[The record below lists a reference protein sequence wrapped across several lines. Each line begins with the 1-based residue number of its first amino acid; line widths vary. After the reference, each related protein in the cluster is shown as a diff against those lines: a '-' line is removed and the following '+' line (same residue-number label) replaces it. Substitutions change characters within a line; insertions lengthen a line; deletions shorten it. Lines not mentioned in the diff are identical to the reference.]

1 MMATEITMSPVQ
13 RNLAR
18 VCLGLSNGQRQAFR
32 NIAWACPGTDGHG
45 HWLAMQAAGLA
56 TYRPAASSGSMSAFS
71 LTPAGAAL
79 AIDDG
84 ESLPADL
91 IGADA

>member
-45 HWLAMQAAGLA
+45 HWLAMIAEGWAVAA
-56 TYRPAASSGSMSAFS
+56 PAESAHMAAFS

-84 ESLPADL
+84 ENLPADL
-91 IGADA
+91 I

>member
-1 MMATEITMSPVQ
+1 MMTPVQ

-18 VCLGLSNGQRQAFR
+18 VCLGLANGQHQSFR

-45 HWLAMQAAGLA
+45 HWLAMVEAGWAAERQADSAQ
-56 TYRPAASSGSMSAFS
+56 MVAFS
-71 LTPAGAAL
+71 LTPAGAEL

-91 IGADA
+91 IGVDA